1 VRSMTNP
8 LYMRPLVNRNAG
20 QQQRT
25 YQRGKD
31 AFYPGA

>member
-1 VRSMTNP
+1 MTNP
-8 LYMRPLVNRNAG
+8 LYMRSLVNRNAN

-31 AFYPGA
+31 AFYPGS